1 MARVGMG
8 WNGVEWVGWR
18 GDVECSGVGGRGN
31 SRNSCNR
38 GHPSVSGIPN
48 ALVPLACTKAA
59 FPFRF
64 FPLLPPPRP
73 SSNFLVKLHPTL
85 VRLIDISY
93 NVLHVYKH
101 LASKARL
108 RHQLSANRYSTQ
120 QWFQNLRSP
129 GLSARKR
136 DAGLGLGSWSQSFV
150 DNSKAMQHGRL
161 AMAVGPN
168 KQAAIHG
175 GQRQTPK
182 AWNCGF
188 ASFVLISR
196 PAGGITTTTRSEE
209 TEQSM
214 PSASKRDRE
223 LQKNSKKKE
232 GQCSMP
238 PKRFILITPRRR
250 SSEN

>member
-136 DAGLGLGSWSQSFV
+136 DAALGPGELEPELRRQQQGHATWPACNGCGAQQTGSHPWRPETNAEGVELWFCKLCTYKQTGWWHY
-150 DNSKAMQHGRL
+150 DNNEERGNGTKYAECIE
-161 AMAVGPN
+161 A
-168 KQAAIHG
+168 
-175 GQRQTPK
+175 RQGV
-182 AWNCGF
+182 A
-188 ASFVLISR
+188 
-196 PAGGITTTTRSEE
+196 
-209 TEQSM
+209 
-214 PSASKRDRE
+214 
-223 LQKNSKKKE
+223 KK
-232 GQCSMP
+232 
-238 PKRFILITPRRR
+238 TRRR
-250 SSEN
+250 RKGNARCRRNDS